1 MLSHPLSY
9 PHRYLRTFSIECGR
23 MRVWS
28 CLHSLFHSF
37 WPGCRQIGQLK
48 ELIKLT
54 TRIWRTFGHFHLL
67 YIFIIIFF
75 FLFVCLVPLLNFI
88 LSVFVGPSFC
98 VILADMTWTVVY
110 LLFLCASFFFW
121 LLFILFISLTHAN
134 MFVCVCVC
142 VCESGHALTHTHL
155 YVLYFIVNCLW
166 HLFRNCFPLFCHFIC
181 SAGASVPAFVH
192 LFIYLISFYFMT
204 IFRTYH
210 INCFCFLH
218 FFQKDSN
225 AYCNK
230 QKDTQLK
237 SNLKIMKKV
246 YLC

>member
-9 PHRYLRTFSIECGR
+9 PHRYLRPFSIECGR

-54 TRIWRTFGHFHLL
+54 TRICRTFGHFHLL

-75 FLFVCLVPLLNFI
+75 FFALRVFVCLVSLLNFI

-142 VCESGHALTHTHL
+142 ANRVMHSHTLICMSCTLLSIVCGIYFAI
-155 YVLYFIVNCLW
+155 VFLYFVT
-166 HLFRNCFPLFCHFIC
+166 LFARPVPLCQL
-181 SAGASVPAFVH
+181 
-192 LFIYLISFYFMT
+192 LFIYLFIWLVFISWPFFV
-204 IFRTYH
+204 H
-210 INCFCFLH
+210 I
-218 FFQKDSN
+218 
-225 AYCNK
+225 
-230 QKDTQLK
+230 
-237 SNLKIMKKV
+237 I
-246 YLC
+246 

>member
-54 TRIWRTFGHFHLL
+54 TRICRTFGHFHLL

-75 FLFVCLVPLLNFI
+75 FCSPGVCVLSSSSQFHFVSFC
-88 LSVFVGPSFC
+88 PSFC

-155 YVLYFIVNCLW
+155 YVL
-166 HLFRNCFPLFCHFIC
+166 
-181 SAGASVPAFVH
+181 
-192 LFIYLISFYFMT
+192 
-204 IFRTYH
+204 
-210 INCFCFLH
+210 
-218 FFQKDSN
+218 
-225 AYCNK
+225 
-230 QKDTQLK
+230 
-237 SNLKIMKKV
+237 
-246 YLC
+246 

>member
-1 MLSHPLSY
+1 MLSSSSQFHFVSFCWSFLLCY
-9 PHRYLRTFSIECGR
+9 PCWHDMNC
-23 MRVWS
+23 
-28 CLHSLFHSF
+28 SLFIISL
-37 WPGCRQIGQLK
+37 C
-48 ELIKLT
+48 LI
-54 TRIWRTFGHFHLL
+54 LL
-67 YIFIIIFF
+67 
-75 FLFVCLVPLLNFI
+75 L
-88 LSVFVGPSFC
+88 
-98 VILADMTWTVVY
+98 
-110 LLFLCASFFFW
+110 ASFH
-121 LLFILFISLTHAN
+121 FIYILDACKH
-134 MFVCVCVC
+134 VCMCVC

-204 IFRTYH
+204 IFRTHH

>member
-1 MLSHPLSY
+1 MGECVYGRVYIAYFIPFGQAADKLDN
-9 PHRYLRTFSIECGR
+9 LRAHQINYTH
-23 MRVWS
+23 
-28 CLHSLFHSF
+28 LKNF
-37 WPGCRQIGQLK
+37 WPFSLALHIYYYL
-48 ELIKLT
+48 
-54 TRIWRTFGHFHLL
+54 
-67 YIFIIIFF
+67 FF
-75 FLFVCLVPLLNFI
+75 FVCVLSSSSQFHFV
-88 LSVFVGPSFC
+88 SFVGPSFC

-218 FFQKDSN
+218 FFKKTRTPIATN
-225 AYCNK
+225 R
-230 QKDTQLK
+230 
-237 SNLKIMKKV
+237 KIPNWNPI
-246 YLC
+246 